1 MTLRILLLEDIPSD
15 AELAELALRKAGLE
29 FASCRVMSRADFER
43 ELADFAPDLI
53 IADHNLPQF
62 SGAQALELARKLAP
76 AVPFILL
83 TGSLDEET
91 AVEYMK
97 AGAADYI
104 LKDRLARLGPAAKSA
119 LERQRTAERMDWLS
133 HAVEQSP
140 AAVLITDTGGV
151 IQYVNQRFTDVTGY
165 APDQVLGRT
174 PRILSSGRTPPETY
188 ERLWATI
195 TAGETW
201 EGELQNRRKNG
212 ELYWD
217 HSIISPLR
225 DAGGVITHFLGVQEE
240 ITERKRMEQQL
251 REREEYFRSLIEQA
265 QDIIA
270 VVDAE
275 GGMRYASPSV
285 RALLGYAP
293 EELIG
298 RGMFE
303 LVHPDDAETTLRV
316 FAEGVAT
323 GKGGRLLDV
332 RFRHKDGTYR
342 ILEAIGRYLVNDPLV
357 HGVVINARDV
367 TERRSLER
375 QLVQA
380 QKMEAVGRLA
390 GGVAHDFNNVLTAI
404 LGYAGLLLDGLPTLS
419 PLRPDLEEIRKAA
432 DRAAGLTRQLLAF
445 SRKQVLELRVLD
457 LNELVAD
464 IERLL
469 KRLLGEDIDVVT
481 NLDPALGTVRG
492 DAGQLEQVLV
502 NLAVNARDAMPQ
514 GGRLTIETRNAEL
527 DESYAREHVPVQP
540 GRYVMLAVSDTG
552 TGMSAEILSHV
563 FEPFFTT
570 KEPGKGTGL
579 GLATVYGIVKQ
590 SGGYVWCYSEPGQG
604 TTFKVYLP
612 RVDAPADRFPSR
624 AAVRPT
630 HGSETILLVEDDAG
644 LRALTRRLLEKHGY
658 TVLEAPTAVA
668 ALALARDHAGP
679 MHLLLADVVLP
690 GASGRTLAD
699 ELRGRRADLKVLF
712 MSGYTEDAIVHRGVL
727 PPHAAFIHKPFSAD
741 RLAEKVREVL
751 DTS

>member
-1 MTLRILLLEDIPSD
+1 VTIRILVLEDNPED
-15 AELAELALRKAGLE
+15 ARLAERELHRAGLE
-29 FASCRVMSRADFER
+29 FTARHVTTRSAFEQALR
-43 ELADFAPDLI
+43 EFHPDLI
-53 IADHNLPQF
+53 VADHNLPQF
-62 SGAQALELARKLAP
+62 TGAAALELAREIAP
-76 AVPFILL
+76 GTPFILV

-104 LKDRLARLGPAAKSA
+104 LKDRLARLGPAARSA

-140 AAVLITDTGGV
+140 AAVLITDTSGV
-151 IQYVNQRFTDVTGY
+151 IQYVNRRFTDVTGFP
-165 APDQVLGRT
+165 PDEVLGQT

-188 ERLWATI
+188 ELLWATI
-195 TAGETW
+195 TAGGTW

-217 HSIISPLR
+217 HSVISPLR

-275 GGMRYASPSV
+275 GAIRYASPSV
-285 RALLGYAP
+285 ALLGYAP

-298 RGMFE
+298 RAMFD

-323 GKGGRLLDV
+323 GEGGRLLEV

-357 HGVVINARDV
+357 NGVVINAREV
-367 TERRSLER
+367 TERKSLER
-375 QLVQA
+375 QLLQA

-390 GGVAHDFNNVLTAI
+390 GGVAHDFNNLLTAI
-404 LGYAGLLLDGLPTLS
+404 MGYTGLLLDGLPTLS

-445 SRKQVLELRVLD
+445 GRKQVLEMRVLD

-464 IERLL
+464 MDKLLRRLI
-469 KRLLGEDIDVVT
+469 GEDIDVVT
-481 NLDPALGTVRG
+481 NLDSALGAVRA
-492 DAGQLEQVLV
+492 DAAQLEQVVV
-502 NLAVNARDAMPQ
+502 NLAVNARDAMPH
-514 GGRLTIETRNAEL
+514 GGRLMIETRNAEL
-527 DESYAREHVPVQP
+527 DDSYAREHAPVQP
-540 GRYVMLAVSDTG
+540 GRYVMLALSDTG
-552 TGMSAEILSHV
+552 AGMSAETMSHV

-570 KEPGKGTGL
+570 KEAGKGTGL
-579 GLATVYGIVKQ
+579 GLSTVYGIVKQ
-590 SGGYVWCYSEPGQG
+590 SGGYVWCYSEPGHG

-612 RVDAPADRFPSR
+612 RVDEPIDRLRVR
-624 AAVRPT
+624 AAAGPT
-630 HGSETILLVEDDAG
+630 HGSETILLVEDESE
-644 LRALTRRLLEKHGY
+644 LRALTRRVLEKHGY
-658 TVLEAPTAVA
+658 TVLDADTAGA
-668 ALALARDHAGP
+668 GMALERDHTGP
-679 MHLLLADVVLP
+679 IHLLLADVVLP
-690 GASGRTLAD
+690 GASGRMLAD
-699 ELRGRRADLKVLF
+699 ELLTRRAELKVLF

-727 PPHAAFIHKPFSAD
+727 AANTAFIQKPFSAEG
-741 RLAEKVREVL
+741 LAAKVREVL
-751 DTS
+751 DGS